1 MSPYKL
7 KASLKIAQTNKYV
20 TSTRRVFE
28 SDLTLFLTTLFSYA
42 CPTLR
47 EGDTLPVSYTGTW
60 KIQRRNELR
69 RRQIALVH
77 FSIESGKRQTLCWCL
92 WNENLKE
99 CLKIQGGAKEGKSLT
114 DFTEL
119 SRLAREVTR

>member
-1 MSPYKL
+1 M
-7 KASLKIAQTNKYV
+7 
-20 TSTRRVFE
+20 
-28 SDLTLFLTTLFSYA
+28 
-42 CPTLR
+42 
-47 EGDTLPVSYTGTW
+47 PVSYTGTW